1 MAGQGL
7 SIGWNNSA
15 FAGTAGLKAADGD
28 AAIDEMLG
36 RLGEA
41 IGRITLPNDLEYSA
55 EGRKMA
61 KELLDL
67 ILSRIESFA

>member
-1 MAGQGL
+1 M
-7 SIGWNNSA
+7 NNSA
-15 FAGTAGLKAADGD
+15 FAGTAGLKAADAD

-41 IGRITLPNDLEYSA
+41 IGRIALPKGLEYSA

-61 KELLDL
+61 KALLDVT
-67 ILSRIESFA
+67 LSRIKSFA